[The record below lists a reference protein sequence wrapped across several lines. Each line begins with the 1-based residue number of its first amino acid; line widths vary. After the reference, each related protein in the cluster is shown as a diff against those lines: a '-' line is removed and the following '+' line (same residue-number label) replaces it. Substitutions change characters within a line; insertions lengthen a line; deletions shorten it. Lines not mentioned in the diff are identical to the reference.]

1 MEMEVVLEKIVLLRP
16 VDAVAKNT
24 KDSRDVIPHLVG

>member
-1 MEMEVVLEKIVLLRP
+1 MEMGAVLTNIVLLRP

-24 KDSRDVIPHLVG
+24 KNSRYVLPNLA

>member
-1 MEMEVVLEKIVLLRP
+1 MEMEAALEKIVLLRP

-24 KDSRDVIPHLVG
+24 RNSTDVIPHLVV